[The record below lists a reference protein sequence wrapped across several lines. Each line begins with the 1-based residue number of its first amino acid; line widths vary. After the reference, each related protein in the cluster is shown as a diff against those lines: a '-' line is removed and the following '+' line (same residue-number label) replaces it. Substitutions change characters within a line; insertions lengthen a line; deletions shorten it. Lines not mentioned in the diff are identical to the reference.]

1 MIIVFL
7 SLGQGRPRRETG
19 PVWRGDVAGGESGGL
34 SSPLIKKTKNI
45 YYLDS
50 SKKTGKKM
58 NEGFFPVKMEV
69 KQE

>member
-7 SLGQGRPRRETG
+7 SLGQGRTRRETG
-19 PVWRGDVAGGESGGL
+19 PVWRGDAAGGESGGL

>member
-19 PVWRGDVAGGESGGL
+19 PVWRGDAAGGESGGL

>member
-19 PVWRGDVAGGESGGL
+19 PVWRGDAAGGETGGL